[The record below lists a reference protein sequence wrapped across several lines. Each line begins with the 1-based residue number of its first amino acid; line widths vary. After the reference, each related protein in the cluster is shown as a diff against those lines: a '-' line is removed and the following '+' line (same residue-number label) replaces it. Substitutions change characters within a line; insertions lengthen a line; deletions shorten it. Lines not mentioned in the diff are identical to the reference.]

1 VTTSAASGIS
11 YVTYATGVPSA
22 AGTGGNFSV
31 PVLSPTKSMSVPVT
45 LSSTFVNTASR
56 SASATV
62 ETVDAAATG
71 GADSV
76 VVNAAA
82 LVVAG
87 LVGVF
92 AF

>member
-1 VTTSAASGIS
+1 
-11 YVTYATGVPSA
+11 
-22 AGTGGNFSV
+22 
-31 PVLSPTKSMSVPVT
+31 MPVT